1 MKKLT
6 LLILLAAC
14 GGQIQ
19 MPPKQQP
26 PHQNPPEQ
34 DAGTQVPDAGIEVEG
49 YVDGFDAQ
57 HMLHGWAFTRS
68 LGSAPIDVALYV
80 DGETTPRL
88 TVHASD
94 PRPDV
99 NTSRN
104 IDGDHGF
111 SIPLPELLDTGIA
124 HQFHVLGIGTT
135 QQIELG
141 NSPVALGACATAA
154 PLSPPA
160 DSEYVVTLE
169 AANGKYVSATCG
181 GDDVG
186 IVTAGADT
194 PGEFETF
201 YLSRTSNGSVVI
213 RSSHG
218 RYLSAEGD
226 GGGDV
231 HANRIAEG
239 PWEEYWLSGA
249 LFDGQQIGFQSDGT
263 HWVTARIQE
272 MPQWVSATA
281 GSWGPW
287 EHFTVHVLVSPI
299 NQRHG
304 IVRAENRSWVDDD
317 GTFYPLGATMMW
329 SLWGWKNDRD
339 RLKQNLQWLAQYK
352 FDYVRILGEVDW
364 ANEAIDPSWPDYEQV
379 LGEFIDFA
387 YDQCGLRVEL
397 TLVGSSGDPMDL
409 AQKAAA
415 VINAG
420 RQHKIMNLEVANES
434 YGRPITLQQMVDAG
448 RYLRQNT
455 PNLVALSSGEG
466 LSSYVPNSTDWRADY
481 VTTYMPS
488 DAANLGTIHMDRTFG
503 DLGWRAERQPW
514 DWKDFN
520 FPISHNEPI
529 GPRSSVAEETDPM
542 RLAMLRAV
550 GLINGVG
557 AFVLHNGS
565 GVTGQ
570 VDPSHNRPANLWE
583 VPGIDAVMK
592 AVRGIDAWMP
602 QRAGEGQH
610 WNNAWAGNPCV
621 VDAFWGD
628 GDDHGVNRNY
638 VVATSDGF
646 IATEAGVKDH
656 AVFTLSRNTR
666 LEIFDIISGKVNEVT
681 VNGGQTFTLT
691 PSSTDSNG
699 YGGFVLIGHFI

>member
-1 MKKLT
+1 VKKLA

-14 GGQIQ
+14 GGHIE
-19 MPPKQQP
+19 MPPKQMQHNPPQEDAGQP
-26 PHQNPPEQ
+26 PDTTP
-34 DAGTQVPDAGIEVEG
+34 EVEG
-49 YVDGFDAQ
+49 YVDGFDPQ
-57 HMLHGWAFTRS
+57 HVLHGWAFSRS
-68 LGSAPIDVALYV
+68 LDAAPIDVALYV
-80 DGETTPRL
+80 DGETTPRI
-88 TVHASD
+88 TVHATD

-99 NTSRN
+99 NTSRM

-111 SIPLPELLDTGIA
+111 SIPMPDLVTSDA
-124 HQFHVLGIGTT
+124 HQFHVFGIGPTK
-135 QQIELG
+135 QVELG
-141 NSPVALGACATAA
+141 NSPYALPACATAGPMVA
-154 PLSPPA
+154 PA
-160 DSEYVVTLE
+160 MNEYVVTLQ
-169 AANGKYVSATCG
+169 AANGRYVTAECG
-181 GDDVG
+181 GDDTGHVYASAD
-186 IVTAGADT
+186 TAG
-194 PGEFETF
+194 ENETF
-201 YLSRTSNGSVVI
+201 YIGRTANGSVTL

-218 RYLSAEGD
+218 RFLSAEGD

-231 HANRIAEG
+231 HANRAVEG
-239 PWEEYWLSGA
+239 PWEEYWLNGN
-249 LFDGQQIGFQSDGT
+249 LFDGEQVGFQSDDT
-263 HWVTARIQE
+263 HWITARIGE
-272 MPQWVSATA
+272 MPTWVSATA

-287 EHFTVHVLVSPI
+287 EHFTAHVLVSPI
-299 NQRHG
+299 AQRHG
-304 IVRAENRSWVDDD
+304 VVRAENRSWVDDD

-364 ANEAIDPSWPDYEQV
+364 AGETIDPNWPDYEQV

-397 TLVGSSGDPMDL
+397 TLVGGTGDPMDL
-409 AQKAAA
+409 AQKAAT

-420 RQHKIMNLEVANES
+420 RTQKIMNIEVANES
-434 YGRPITLQQMVDAG
+434 YQRPVTLQQMVDAG

-466 LSSYVPNSTDWRADY
+466 LSTYVPNSTDWRTDY
-481 VTTYMPS
+481 VNTYMPS

-520 FPISHNEPI
+520 FPVSHNEPI
-529 GPRSSVAEETDPM
+529 GPRSSVQEETDPA

-570 VDPSHNRPANLWE
+570 VDPTHNRPANLWE

-602 QRAGEGQH
+602 PRAGEGQH
-610 WNNAWAGNPCV
+610 WNNGWAGDPCNA
-621 VDAFWGD
+621 DAFWASGA
-628 GDDHGVNRNY
+628 DHGVNRNY
-638 VVATSDGF
+638 SVSTADGW
-646 IATEAGVKDH
+646 ISTEAGIDDH
-656 AVFTLSRNTR
+656 VVLTMSRNSR
-666 LEIFDIISGKVNEVT
+666 VEIFDILTGKVNEVT
-681 VNGGQTFTLT
+681 LNAGDTLTLT
-691 PSSTDSNG
+691 PSSKDNNG
-699 YGGFVLIGHFI
+699 YGAFVIVGHFI